1 MTGEPR
7 GDFLDR
13 VQFNQTNLPKS
24 KAIVSHACV
33 IRAVWKK
40 GQKISAV
47 AGWVNKYTCL
57 LP

>member
-13 VQFNQTNLPKS
+13 VQFNQTNLPKN

-40 GQKISAV
+40 GQKNISS
-47 AGWVNKYTCL
+47 GKL
-57 LP
+57 GK